1 MRASQSSWTEFKVGG
16 VISCFVSGLAM
27 ELVQEWLSISWQS
40 LGCWDRVEDT
50 VSIPVELGKNYF
62 ALAFTFDSLSYHRK
76 EASPLSFTFCLSKG
90 IFLEILSK
98 SLFLLL

>member
-1 MRASQSSWTEFKVGG
+1 MFCFRVSNGASARMVKYKLAEFSMLG
-16 VISCFVSGLAM
+16 
-27 ELVQEWLSISWQS
+27 
-40 LGCWDRVEDT
+40 GCWDRVEDT